1 MQLKTKFQPFKTN
14 ISSIQLPEKF
24 TFPFYYET
32 NELSIIASNELQNYL
47 ETQTDFEHNFGL
59 NETQKGLVIGKMFGV
74 LICQNEFGEI
84 GQLWAFS
91 GKLADSNHH
100 EKFVPTV
107 YDMLDE
113 NEFYKI
119 GENELNQITKQIEV
133 LENSD
138 DYKNTLQNS
147 ENTKNEAFN
156 DIQKQKNT
164 IKIQKKLRDEIRKT
178 VSFNE
183 DELKE
188 TSKQEGILL
197 KKMTQFW
204 NYKIQDSQ
212 KEFDII
218 NSKIEALKLDRKQK
232 SANLQQ
238 KLFAEYTFLNQY
250 GKLKS
255 IGEIFEENPPAG
267 AGECAAPKLLHYAFA
282 NNLKPIA
289 MAEFWWGKSP
299 NSEIRK
305 HKQFYPA
312 CKSKCEPILMQH
324 MLGGLEMEENP
335 FEINPAAGKDI
346 SIVYDDDYLVLIN
359 KPAEFLSV
367 PGKQIK
373 DSVYQ
378 RVATLYPNA
387 TGPLI
392 VHRLDMSTSGIMI
405 LAKNE
410 EVYKNLQS
418 QFIKRTIKKRYIAL
432 LDGIIQENEGFI
444 DFPLRVDLDDRPRQ
458 LVCYEHGKTAQTN
471 WKKIEVKDNKTKVYF
486 YPITGRTHQLRV
498 HASHELGL
506 KTPIVGDDL
515 YGKKGNRLYL
525 HAEQLTFVHPIYK
538 TEMTFTVEAEF

>member
-1 MQLKTKFQPFKTN
+1 MISHKFQPFKTN
-14 ISSIQLPEKF
+14 ISSITIPEKF
-24 TFPFYYET
+24 TFPFYYEPH
-32 NELSIIASNELQNYL
+32 ELSVIASTELQDYL
-47 ETQTDFEHNFGL
+47 ENQTDFDHNFGL
-59 NETQKGLVIGKMFGV
+59 NPTQEGLIIGKMFGV
-74 LICQNEFGEI
+74 LVCQNKDGEI

-107 YDMLDE
+107 YDMLDAKG
-113 NEFYKI
+113 FYKI
-119 GENELNQITKQIEV
+119 GEDELNQITADIET
-133 LENSD
+133 LKNSD
-138 DYKNTLQNS
+138 EFKKAFQNL
-147 ENTKNEAFN
+147 ENTKTEAFN
-156 DIQKQKNT
+156 DIQNQKEN
-164 IKIQKKLRDEIRKT
+164 IKVQKKLRDAIRK
-178 VSFNE
+178 SENFNE
-183 DELKE
+183 EELKNA
-188 TSKQEGILL
+188 SQQEGILL

-204 NYKIQDSQ
+204 NYKIEAAQ
-212 KEFDII
+212 KEFDLI
-218 NSKIEALKLDRKQK
+218 NSKIEALKQDRKQK
-232 SANLQQ
+232 SAALQQ
-238 KLFAEYTFLNQY
+238 RLFKEYAFLNQY
-250 GKLKS
+250 GTLKS
-255 IGEIFEENPPAG
+255 IGEIFEGNPPAG

-282 NNLKPIA
+282 NNLKPIT

-324 MLGGLEMEENP
+324 MLDGLEMEENP
-335 FEINPAAGKDI
+335 FENNPANGKDI
-346 SIVYDDDYLVLIN
+346 SIIYDDEYLVLIN
-359 KPAEFLSV
+359 KSAEFLSV

-410 EVYKNLQS
+410 EIYKALQS
-418 QFIKRTIKKRYIAL
+418 QFIKRTIKKRYVAL

-458 LVCYEHGKTAQTN
+458 LVCYEHGKTAQTS
-471 WKKIEVKDNKTKVYF
+471 WEKIEVKDNKTKVYF

-515 YGKKGNRLYL
+515 YGKKANRLHL
-525 HAEQLTFVHPIYK
+525 HAEQLTFVHPILK
-538 TEMTFTVEAEF
+538 KEMTFTADAEF

>member
-1 MQLKTKFQPFKTN
+1 MISHKFQPFKTN
-14 ISSIQLPEKF
+14 ISSIPLPEKF
-24 TFPFYYET
+24 TFPFYYEPHK
-32 NELSIIASNELQNYL
+32 LSIIASNELQDYL
-47 ETQTDFEHNFGL
+47 ENQCDFEHNFGL
-59 NETQKGLVIGKMFGV
+59 NPTQEGLIIGKMFGV
-74 LICQNEFGEI
+74 LVCQNKFGEI

-107 YDMLDE
+107 YNMLDE
-113 NEFYKI
+113 NGFYKT
-119 GENELNQITKQIEV
+119 GEKNLNQITAEIEN
-133 LENSD
+133 LKKSE
-138 DYKNTLQNS
+138 DYKKVFQNL
-147 ENTKNEAFN
+147 ENTKTEAFN
-156 DIQKQKNT
+156 DIQNQKNT
-164 IKIQKKLRDEIRKT
+164 IKVQKKLRDEIRKSET
-178 VSFNE
+178 FNE
-183 DELKE
+183 EELKE
-188 TSKQEGILL
+188 ASKQEGILL

-204 NYKIQDSQ
+204 NYKIEAAQ
-212 KEFDII
+212 KEFDSK
-218 NSKIEALKLDRKQK
+218 NSKIETLKLDRKQK
-232 SANLQQ
+232 SASLQQ
-238 KLFAEYTFLNQY
+238 RLFAEYAFLNQF
-250 GKLKS
+250 GILKS
-255 IGEIFEENPPAG
+255 IGDIFEENPPAG

-282 NNLKPIA
+282 NKLKPIA

-324 MLGGLEMEENP
+324 MLDGLDMEENP
-335 FEINPAAGKDI
+335 FISNPAEGKDI

-378 RVATLYPNA
+378 RVKDLYPKA

-410 EVYKNLQS
+410 AVYKELQS

-458 LVCYEHGKTAQTN
+458 LVCYEHGKKALTR
-471 WKKIEVKDNKTKVYF
+471 WKKIEIKDKKTKVYF

-506 KTPIVGDDL
+506 KTPIIGDDL
-515 YGKKGNRLYL
+515 YGKKANRLHL
-525 HAEQLTFVHPIYK
+525 HAEQLTFVHPISK
-538 TEMTFTVEAEF
+538 EEMTFSVEADF

>member
-1 MQLKTKFQPFKTN
+1 MTINKFHPFKTN
-14 ISSIQLPEKF
+14 ISSISLPEKF
-24 TFPFYYET
+24 TFPFYYEPH
-32 NELSIIASNELQNYL
+32 ELSIIASHELQKYL
-47 ETQTDFEHNFGL
+47 ENQTDFEHNFGL
-59 NETQKGLVIGKMFGV
+59 DTTQEGLVIGKMFGV
-74 LICQNEFGEI
+74 LVCQNEAGEI

-107 YDMLDE
+107 YDMLDK
-113 NEFYKI
+113 NGFYKI
-119 GENELNQITKQIEV
+119 GEDKLNLITKEIEI
-133 LENSD
+133 LENSES
-138 DYKNTLQNS
+138 YTKALQ
-147 ENTKNEAFN
+147 ELEKTKLEAQN
-156 DIQKQKNT
+156 DIQNQKTN
-164 IKIQKKLRDEIRKT
+164 IKAQKKLRDELRKKGG
-178 VSFNE
+178 SNE

-188 TSKQEGILL
+188 ASKQEGILL
-197 KKMTQFW
+197 KKMNLYW
-204 NYKIQDSQ
+204 NYKIEDAQ
-212 KEFDII
+212 KEFNILH
-218 NSKIEALKLDRKQK
+218 SKIEILKSSRKQK
-232 SANLQQ
+232 SATLQQ
-238 KLFAEYTFLNQY
+238 RLFAEYAFLNQF

-255 IGEIFEENPPAG
+255 IGEIFEGNPPAG
-267 AGECAAPKLLHYAFA
+267 AGECAAPKLLHHAFA

-324 MLGGLEMEENP
+324 MLQGLDMEINP
-335 FEINPAAGKDI
+335 FEYNPAEGKDI
-346 SIVYDDDYLVLIN
+346 TIVYDDAYLVVIN

-378 RVATLYPNA
+378 RVKDLFPNA

-410 EVYKNLQS
+410 AVYKELQS
-418 QFIKRTIKKRYIAL
+418 QFIKRTIKKRYVAL
-432 LDGIIQENEGFI
+432 LDGIISENEGFI
-444 DFPLRVDLDDRPRQ
+444 DLPLRVDLDDRPRQ
-458 LVCYEHGKTAQTN
+458 LVCYEYGKTAQTK
-471 WKKIEVKDNKTKVYF
+471 WQKIEIKDNKTKIYF

-506 KTPIVGDDL
+506 QTPIVGDDL
-515 YGKKGNRLYL
+515 YGKKANRLHL
-525 HAEQLTFVHPIYK
+525 HAEQLTFVHPISK
-538 TEMTFTVEAEF
+538 KEMTITVEAEF